1 MGQTIQIK
9 QNRFEHGM
17 QGDVRNKNLTS
28 QSQVFGA
35 SKVKHFDIYGDTKL
49 KPFPALERFNTDTE
63 KDFKIGVVGGTDTL
77 YGLGVALENWYGQD
91 WQYRIQITPSNTSQ
105 VGYSFYDLSNLGDSF
120 WDNVKADG
128 SDIRFTRTND
138 NQSIKYFLSEFDSV
152 SKTGFVIVD
161 TAQIISLYVYFGNS
175 TATTPEISNAF
186 STLSHL
192 YPLEDSIDY
201 AGIRDLTNGDVFSPV
216 PALIGSGASGQ
227 DLVTDSGGSLGDERT
242 VSFLFQKTSDGGGK
256 IIYDDFST
264 FDIYINPDQT
274 IRLEVDSEFDGQ
286 LILNGTTPLANNTW
300 YHIACVYNNNGGNGE
315 RIIYLN
321 GVLEA
326 TNSRNGAGSLDTD
339 GAAQLHIEP
348 ASNHIIDMV
357 SISTLPRTQLS
368 IQGEYQM
375 LTTNIWTE
383 LPVEEKSDVTLT
395 YSGVQL
401 YRKEFGQSWKE
412 LEKEGKIARELDL
425 DPVYSYIQED
435 SEERQSFLVSD
446 NSIINNPTIYGTYST
461 GGNIEDTGK
470 QLLGTLNPSS
480 SNPIMNYAADK
491 TDYISLNSELD
502 SYNGTEYVDNVFLAG
517 TRINSM
523 VNYGYNIALLGNTKI
538 DRGSIEIWDLLNDDP
553 TTVIDTGVGEQR
565 VLVNIKGSL
574 VAVSNNFIQNEYKSF
589 GLPSLDFKQWQGRD
603 KFTTVQSFKYPNYN
617 PTFTDIRNGIINNN
631 RSDLSNFSTFHA
643 EPSLEDMGMWAIGKN
658 EVNDTIGV
666 SIPFDTSGIGR
677 ITQHHTVGNNII
689 LITEDFEH
697 WILNKDELYSQ
708 TSTFESMVID
718 AGIPNVKKHF
728 NKFEITL
735 DKELPQGQIISAYY
749 RKENQ
754 DTYTKMFDFS
764 QAGEKTWEANQ
775 NFDETPL
782 DSFHELQIKIES
794 TNGSASIVEWLV
806 EVEYENE
813 E

>member
-1 MGQTIQIK
+1 MGTTINIK

-63 KDFKIGVVGGTDTL
+63 KDFKIGVVGGIDTL
-77 YGLGVALENWYGQD
+77 YGLGVALDNWYGQD
-91 WQYRIQITPSNTSQ
+91 WDYRLGLTPSTSGSTEY
-105 VGYSFYDLSNLGDSF
+105 VYVDLSVLSDDF
-120 WDNVKADG
+120 WNNVSSDG
-128 SDIRFTRTND
+128 SDIRFTRSLNND
-138 NQSIKYFLSEFDSV
+138 TIEYLLYNFDSV
-152 SKTGFVIVD
+152 AKTGFVLLD
-161 TAQIISLYVYFGNS
+161 IIQPTNLFIYFGNDQAE
-175 TATTPEISNAF
+175 ATRLSNGF
-186 STLSHL
+186 LGLSHF

-227 DLVTDSGGSLGDERT
+227 DLVTDSGGSLGNSRT
-242 VSFLFQKTSDGGGK
+242 VSFLFQKTSNGGGK

-264 FDIYINPDQT
+264 FDIYINPNQT
-274 IRLEVDSEFDGQ
+274 IRLNVDSEFEGN
-286 LILNGTTPLANNTW
+286 LILDGTTPLANNTW
-300 YHIACVYNNNGGNGE
+300 YHIACTYSSGT
-315 RIIYLN
+315 RTIYLN
-321 GVLEA
+321 GSLEA
-326 TNSRNGAGSLDTD
+326 TNTRDGAGGLETD
-339 GAAQLHIEP
+339 GGAQLHIEP

-357 SISTLPRTQLS
+357 SISRLARRQS
-368 IQGEYQM
+368 DIAAEYQM
-375 LTTNIWTE
+375 LTTNIWSQGTLQNKE
-383 LPVEEKSDVTLT
+383 SVEFT
-395 YSGVQL
+395 YSGTQV
-401 YRKEFGQSWKE
+401 YIKEFDGTWAE
-412 LEKEGKIARELDL
+412 LEQNGRIVRTFDY
-425 DPVYSYIQED
+425 DPVYSFIQDETD
-435 SEERQSFLVSD
+435 IRKSFLISEFITEG
-446 NSIINNPTIYGTYST
+446 NKRIYGTYTS
-461 GGNIEDTGK
+461 GGFIETTALTELG
-470 QLLGTLNPSS
+470 LLIPSS

-677 ITQHHTVGNNII
+677 INQHHTVGNNII

-754 DTYTKMFDFS
+754 DIYTKMFDFS

>member
-1 MGQTIQIK
+1 MGTTINIK

-91 WQYRIQITPSNTSQ
+91 WGYRLGLTPSTSGSTEY
-105 VGYSFYDLSNLGDSF
+105 VYVDLSVLSDDF
-120 WDNVKADG
+120 WNNVSSDG
-128 SDIRFTRTND
+128 SDIRFTRSLNND
-138 NQSIKYFLSEFDSV
+138 TIQYLLYNFDSV
-152 SKTGFVIVD
+152 AKTGFVLLD
-161 TAQIISLYVYFGNS
+161 IIQPTNLFIYFGNDQAE
-175 TATTPEISNAF
+175 ATRLSNGF
-186 STLSHL
+186 LGLSHF

-227 DLVTDSGGSLGDERT
+227 DLVTDSGGSLGKSRT
-242 VSFLFQKTSDGGGK
+242 VSFLFQKTSNGGGK

-264 FDIYINPDQT
+264 FDIYINPNQT
-274 IRLEVDSEFDGQ
+274 IRLNVDSEFDGN
-286 LILNGTTPLANNTW
+286 LILDGTTPLANNTW
-300 YHIACVYNNNGGNGE
+300 YHIACTYSSGT
-315 RIIYLN
+315 RTIYLN
-321 GVLEA
+321 GSLEA
-326 TNSRNGAGSLDTD
+326 TNTSDGAGGLETD

-357 SISTLPRTQLS
+357 SISRLARQQS
-368 IQGEYQM
+368 AIAAEYQM
-375 LTTNIWTE
+375 LTTNIWSQGTLQNKE
-383 LPVEEKSDVTLT
+383 SVEFT
-395 YSGVQL
+395 YSGTQV
-401 YRKEFGQSWKE
+401 YRKEFDGTWAE
-412 LEKEGKIARELDL
+412 LEQNGRIVRTFDY
-425 DPVYSYIQED
+425 DPVYSFIQDETD
-435 SEERQSFLVSD
+435 IRKSFLISEFITED
-446 NSIINNPTIYGTYST
+446 NKRIYGTYTS
-461 GGNIEDTGK
+461 GGFIETIAFTELG
-470 QLLGTLNPSS
+470 LLSPSS

-617 PTFTDIRNGIINNN
+617 PTFTDTRNGIINNN